1 VRSRRSRSELSTNIF
16 VNNHS
21 GIYKVVDLSDNT
33 TFESTKEMLKN
44 GLEHDLD
51 RILTKLSVGDQVKV
65 PLETHGD
72 LSATT
77 TGRSHS
83 RDEDNIL

>member
-1 VRSRRSRSELSTNIF
+1 MRSRRSRSELSTNIF

-21 GIYKVVDLSDNT
+21 GIYEVVDLSDNT

-44 GLEHDLD
+44 SLEHDLD

-72 LSATT
+72 LSTATT
-77 TGRSHS
+77 GGPHS
-83 RDEDNIL
+83 RDEDNIF